1 MISIARTFAFNT
13 SKELTELVI
22 GELIIRNV
30 VFNKKTVQ
38 GLHLF
43 GKLIEKKS
51 PCTFCYSFCRNIWDS
66 TNTSDNDILE
76 PFRI

>member
-13 SKELTELVI
+13 SKGLTELVI

-38 GLHLF
+38 GLNLF
-43 GKLIEKKS
+43 GKLIEKKAPVPS
-51 PCTFCYSFCRNIWDS
+51 ATPFVEIPENPQIPLIMTF
-66 TNTSDNDILE
+66 
-76 PFRI
+76 